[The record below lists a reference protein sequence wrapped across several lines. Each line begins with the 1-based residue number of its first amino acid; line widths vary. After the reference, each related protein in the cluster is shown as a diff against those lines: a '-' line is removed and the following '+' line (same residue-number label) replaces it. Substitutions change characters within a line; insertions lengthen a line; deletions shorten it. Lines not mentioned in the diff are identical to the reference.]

1 MTTKVCVDCKVFLS
15 KHLHLVKICVIMASK
30 AGNYRNGVVYMK
42 AIINGRIVLKDRI
55 LENYAVLFTDVIE
68 GIVPYENLLKEY
80 EIIDAKG
87 GYITPGFIDLHI
99 HGYLGNDVCDGEE
112 ESIRTISK
120 GIIEN
125 GVTSYLPTTMTV
137 DMKVI
142 KKSLQVLRAL
152 KDESKDWCGSEI
164 LGAHAEGPFISESKK
179 GAQDPKY
186 ILKID
191 AEFVKEYEDIIRI
204 ITLAPEEDN
213 ESFDEIRK
221 IRKETDV
228 VMSMGHTSADYDTAM
243 AGIANGVGHTTH
255 LFNAMTPLQ
264 HRSPGVVTAALNS
277 DVSCELIVDAFHVS
291 PALYDLV
298 YNMKGR
304 KLCFI
309 TDCLPAGG
317 LPYGEYTLGGN
328 KIVYRDIV
336 CRLEDGTVAGSVLK
350 MNKGIWNVYKNSSI
364 PLWEC
369 VNCASLNP
377 AETIGVA
384 DKKGSIEIGKDA
396 DIVILDSEF
405 NVQKTIKKGDIK
417 YEA

>member
-1 MTTKVCVDCKVFLS
+1 
-15 KHLHLVKICVIMASK
+15 
-30 AGNYRNGVVYMK
+30 MK
-42 AIINGRIVLKDRI
+42 AIVNGKIVLKDGI
-55 LENYAVLFTDVIE
+55 LENSAVLYSDVIE
-68 GIVPYENLLKEY
+68 GIIPCDKLPEGCEV
-80 EIIDAKG
+80 IDANG
-87 GYITPGFIDLHI
+87 GYVTPGFIDLHI
-99 HGYLGNDVCDGEE
+99 HGYLGKDVCDGDE

-120 GIIEN
+120 GIIAN

-142 KKSLQVLRAL
+142 KKSLDVLRNL
-152 KDESKDWCGSEI
+152 KEESKNWDGSEI
-164 LGAHAEGPFISESKK
+164 LGAHGEGPFISESKK

-186 ILKID
+186 ILAPD
-191 AEFVKEYEDIIRI
+191 AEFVKEYADIIKI
-204 ITLAPEEDN
+204 ISLAPEEDTEN
-213 ESFDEIRK
+213 FDALRE

-228 VMSMGHTSADYDTAM
+228 VISMGHTSADYDTAM
-243 AGIANGVGHTTH
+243 DSIANGVCHATH
-255 LFNAMTPLQ
+255 LFNAMTPLA
-264 HRSPGVVTAALNS
+264 HRAPGVVTAALNS
-277 DVSCELIVDAFHVS
+277 DISCELIVDTFHVS

-298 YNMKGR
+298 YKMKSR

-350 MNKGIWNVYKNSSI
+350 LNKGVWNVYTNSSI

-377 AETIGVA
+377 ATAIGVS
-384 DKKGSIEIGKDA
+384 DKKGSIEVGKEA
-396 DIVILDSEF
+396 DLVILDNEF
-405 NVQKTIKKGDIK
+405 NVMKTIKKGEVK